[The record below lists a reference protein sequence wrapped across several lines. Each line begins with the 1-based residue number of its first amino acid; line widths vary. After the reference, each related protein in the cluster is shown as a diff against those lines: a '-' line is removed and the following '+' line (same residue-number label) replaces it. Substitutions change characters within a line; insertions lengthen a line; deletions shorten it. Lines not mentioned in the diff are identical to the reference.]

1 MGEVMKVITLLPAD
15 IYTVVNKTILTEI
28 DKKNLITLYEPIIG
42 PLAVSLYLT
51 LWRDLDKLEIM
62 SIDYTHHHLMS
73 LLKTDLETI
82 RTAREGLEAVGLIKT
97 YLKEDDINNYV
108 YELYSPLSAIE
119 FFNHPIF
126 NVILYNNVGKKEYD
140 LIKNEYKQLSVNM
153 SGYVD
158 ISKPLDSTFKTT
170 SLSLEH
176 IDVKSKITNSLTL
189 ENTIDFDLIISS
201 IPKGIINEKAFNKK
215 TRELINQLAYLYN
228 FDSLKM
234 AELIRTAINEKGFI
248 DKENLRLSA
257 RKYYQYN
264 NNGALPTIIYR
275 KQPEYLRSPQGDTT
289 KRGRIIHVFETTSP
303 YDFLKS
309 KYKGARPTA
318 RDLKLL
324 EYLVVDLELKPAVVN
339 VLIDYVL
346 RRNNNKLSQAFIETI
361 AGQWKR
367 LNIQTA
373 EAAMEVAEKEHKK
386 YTKKAEKESIKK
398 ITEKQPVWFNKTQ
411 QKEEISKEEQ
421 EELENLLK
429 EFK

>member
-1 MGEVMKVITLLPAD
+1 MKVITLLPAD
-15 IYTVVNKTILTEI
+15 IYTVVNRSILTEI
-28 DKKNLITLYEPIIG
+28 DRKNLITLYEPIIG
-42 PLAVSLYLT
+42 PLSISLYLT

-73 LLKTDLETI
+73 ILKTDLDSI
-82 RTAREGLEAVGLIKT
+82 KTAREGLEAVGLIKT
-97 YLKEDDINNYV
+97 YLKEGNINNYV
-108 YELYSPLSAIE
+108 YELYSPLSAYD

-140 LIKNEYKQLSVNM
+140 LIKTEYRKM
-153 SGYVD
+153 SINLTDYQD
-158 ISKPLDSTFKTT
+158 ISKPLDVTFKSTNLLVD
-170 SLSLEH
+170 SMD
-176 IDVKSKITNSLTL
+176 IIKSNSNNLNL
-189 ENTIDFDLIISS
+189 ENKVDFDLIMAS
-201 IPKGIINEKAFNKK
+201 IPKGIISERAFNKK
-215 TRELINQLAYLYN
+215 TKELINQLAFLYN

-234 AELIRTAINEKGFI
+234 TELLRTAINEKGFI
-248 DKENLRLSA
+248 DKEELRLSA

-264 NNGALPTIIYR
+264 NNGNLSTLIYR
-275 KQPEYLRSPQGDTT
+275 KQPEYLKSPSGDTSN
-289 KRGRIIHVFETTSP
+289 RGKIIHVFETTSP

-309 KYKGARPTA
+309 KYKGVRPTT

-373 EAAMEVAEKEHKK
+373 DAAMQVAEKEHKK
-386 YTKKAEKESIKK
+386 YTKKAQKESIKK
-398 ITEKQPVWFNKTQ
+398 ITEKEPVWFNQKQ
-411 QKEEISKEEQ
+411 EKEQISEEEQKE
-421 EELENLLK
+421 LEDLLK

>member
-1 MGEVMKVITLLPAD
+1 MKVITLLPAD
-15 IYTVVNKTILTEI
+15 IYTVVNRSILTEI
-28 DKKNLITLYEPIIG
+28 DRKNLITLYEPIIG
-42 PLAVSLYLT
+42 PLSISLYLT

-73 LLKTDLETI
+73 ILKTDLDSI
-82 RTAREGLEAVGLIKT
+82 KTAREGLEAVGLIKT
-97 YLKEDDINNYV
+97 YLKEGNINNYV
-108 YELYSPLSAIE
+108 YELYSPLSAYD

-140 LIKNEYKQLSVNM
+140 LIKTEYRKM
-153 SGYVD
+153 SINLTDYQD
-158 ISKPLDSTFKTT
+158 ISKPLDVTFKSTNLLVD
-170 SLSLEH
+170 SMD
-176 IDVKSKITNSLTL
+176 IIKSNSNNLNL
-189 ENTIDFDLIISS
+189 ENKVDFDLIMAS
-201 IPKGIINEKAFNKK
+201 IPKGIISERAFNKK
-215 TRELINQLAYLYN
+215 TKELINQLAFLYN

-234 AELIRTAINEKGFI
+234 TELIRTAINEKGFI
-248 DKENLRLSA
+248 DKEELRLSA

-264 NNGALPTIIYR
+264 NNGNLPTLIYR
-275 KQPEYLRSPQGDTT
+275 KQPEYLKSPSGDTSN
-289 KRGRIIHVFETTSP
+289 RGKIIHVFETTSP

-309 KYKGARPTA
+309 KYKGVRPTT

-373 EAAMEVAEKEHKK
+373 DAAMQVAEKEHKK
-386 YTKKAEKESIKK
+386 YTKKAQKESIKK
-398 ITEKQPVWFNKTQ
+398 ITEKEPVWFNQKQ
-411 QKEEISKEEQ
+411 EKEQISEEEQKE
-421 EELENLLK
+421 LEDLLK

>member
-1 MGEVMKVITLLPAD
+1 MKVITLLPAD

-73 LLKTDLETI
+73 ILKTDLDTI
-82 RTAREGLEAVGLIKT
+82 KLAREGLEAVGLLKT
-97 YLKEDDINNYV
+97 YLKEDDINQYV
-108 YELYSPLSAIE
+108 YELYSPLSAVD

-140 LIKNEYKQLSVNM
+140 LIKSEYQKLSVNL
-153 SGYVD
+153 SGYQD
-158 ISKPLDSTFKTT
+158 ISKPLDITFKAT
-170 SLSLEH
+170 
-176 IDVKSKITNSLTL
+176 SLTL
-189 ENTIDFDLIISS
+189 DNFDVISEKTGSLKLENSIDFDLIIAS

-215 TRELINQLAYLYN
+215 TKELINQLSYLYN

-234 AELIRTAINEKGFI
+234 AELIRTSINEKGFI
-248 DKENLRLSA
+248 DKESLRLSA

-264 NNGALPTIIYR
+264 NNGSLPTLIYR
-275 KQPEYLRSPQGDTT
+275 KQPEYLRSPEGDTT
-289 KRGRIIHVFETTSP
+289 NRGRIIHVFETTSP

-309 KYKGARPTA
+309 KYKGAKPTA

-373 EAAMEVAEKEHKK
+373 SDAMAIAEKEHKK
-386 YTKKAEKESIKK
+386 YTKKAEKESIKR
-398 ITEKQPVWFNKTQ
+398 ITEKQPVWFNQ
-411 QKEEISKEEQ
+411 SQEKEEISESEQ